1 MLPAR
6 MQTGYAGGITL
17 CEEQVPQRRGLLALA
32 QPLEDG
38 TLCSKPLFERNL
50 RGIVHGLDRFLIAAD
65 NAAENR
71 GFVRIPE
78 NRWPPNEIDKAK
90 SKREKRTKARAP
102 RIAMHIEDR
111 ATGSRTDIPGRPEG

>member
-1 MLPAR
+1 MYSEQDPR
-6 MQTGYAGGITL
+6 PVAGDMTDL
-17 CEEQVPQRRGLLALA
+17 SNCADLATARGLETA
-32 QPLEDG
+32 Q
-38 TLCSKPLFERNL
+38 K
-50 RGIVHGLDRFLIAAD
+50 D

-111 ATGSRTDIPGRPEG
+111 APGSRTDIPGRPEG